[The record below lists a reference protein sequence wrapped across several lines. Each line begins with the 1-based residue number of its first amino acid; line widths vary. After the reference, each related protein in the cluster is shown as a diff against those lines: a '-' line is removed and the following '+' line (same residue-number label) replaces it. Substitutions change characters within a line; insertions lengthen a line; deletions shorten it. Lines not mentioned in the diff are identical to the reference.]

1 VALFQ
6 GWEGDHDGGFFG
18 ETREGGMATGQ
29 NLPTNRRILHSE
41 GIKKRMNLREAFLP
55 IYSARF
61 SVINCVSALKDT
73 NFVKIYW

>member
-1 VALFQ
+1 
-6 GWEGDHDGGFFG
+6 
-18 ETREGGMATGQ
+18 MATGQ

-73 NFVKIYW
+73 NFVKIY